1 MQFFK
6 IHGSK
11 NVDIK
16 SKIMRDY
23 MDPEKG
29 KQFKNIDQSIIEI
42 QKNIKHMPISIE
54 SIALKCRNDIANCKD
69 FNELK

>member
-6 IHGSK
+6 LKGSK

-23 MDPEKG
+23 LDPEKG
-29 KQFKNIDQSIIEI
+29 K
-42 QKNIKHMPISIE
+42 
-54 SIALKCRNDIANCKD
+54 
-69 FNELK
+69 